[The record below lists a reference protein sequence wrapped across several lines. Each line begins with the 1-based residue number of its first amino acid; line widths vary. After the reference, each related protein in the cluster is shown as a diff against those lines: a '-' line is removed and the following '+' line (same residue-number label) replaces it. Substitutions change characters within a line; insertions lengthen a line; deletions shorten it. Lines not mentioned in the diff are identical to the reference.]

1 MSADAIRVDRQG
13 DVAVVTLNRP
23 DLKNSLRLSD
33 ISTLSAVLD
42 DIPGSGARAL
52 LLRGEGGSFCAG
64 RDLKETD
71 PETDDTLAILRDVIN
86 PVFLKLRDLP
96 IPTVA
101 AVRGPAL
108 GLGLG
113 LALACDVTYVAEDA
127 VLGSPFRN
135 IGAILDSGGH
145 YFLADRIGPHR
156 AMELIVSG
164 RLISGREAA
173 AMGIVNRAFG
183 ALDLDQA
190 AGGFARSAAAGPTL
204 AFGFSKAILRAPRKL
219 EDVLELEARYQAE
232 ALGSN
237 DARAGI
243 RAFQEKR
250 KPVFTGT

>member
-1 MSADAIRVDRQG
+1 MSTDAIRVERQG
-13 DVAVVTLNRP
+13 AVAVVTLNRP
-23 DLKNSLRLSD
+23 DSKNSLRLSD
-33 ISTLSAVLD
+33 ISALSAVLD
-42 DIPGSGARAL
+42 GIPGSGARAL

-145 YFLADRIGPHR
+145 HFLADRIGPHR

-190 AGGFARSAAAGPTL
+190 AGEFARSAAAGPTL
-204 AFGFSKAILRAPRKL
+204 AFGFSKTILRVPRTL
-219 EDVLELEARYQAE
+219 EEVLELEARYQAE
-232 ALGSN
+232 ALRSN

-250 KPVFTGT
+250 KPVFTGS